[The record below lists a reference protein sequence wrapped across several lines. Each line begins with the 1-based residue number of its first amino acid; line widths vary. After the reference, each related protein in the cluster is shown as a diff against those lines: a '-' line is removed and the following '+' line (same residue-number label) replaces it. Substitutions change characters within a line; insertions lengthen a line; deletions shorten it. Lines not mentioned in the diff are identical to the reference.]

1 MVYRKT
7 AATEERKEARKRTLL
22 DAAIELF
29 GQHGYHATTVPMIV
43 AAAGSSTGSFYS
55 YFRNKEDI
63 FAAVLE
69 ELGARLFESME
80 IQDAKPGNDAVE
92 MAGAIERIFLYM
104 AENPGEARILI
115 VDSCGLSPRLE
126 QIGRAILE
134 RHKEY
139 VCQHLKDAPEVYST
153 ENPEIAARCV
163 VGAVYEAAFSW
174 LEEDVDKRL
183 PAQEVA
189 RLIATFNQRALRRRD

>member
-7 AATEERKEARKRTLL
+7 AATEERKEARRRTLL
-22 DAAIELF
+22 EAAVQLF
-29 GQHGYHATTVPMIV
+29 GCHGYHATTVPMIV
-43 AAAGSSTGSFYS
+43 AAAASSTGSFYA

-69 ELGARLFESME
+69 ELGKRFFECMQIRSH
-80 IQDAKPGNDAVE
+80 ALGNDAVE
-92 MAGAIERIFLYM
+92 MDGAIQRIFLYM

-126 QIGRAILE
+126 QIGRAILK

-139 VCQHLKDAPEVYST
+139 VCSHLEAAPEVYEP

-163 VGAVYEAAFSW
+163 VGAVYEAVFSW
-174 LEEDVDKRL
+174 LEEDPETRL
-183 PAQEVA
+183 PAQKVA
-189 RLIATFNQRALRRRD
+189 ALVSSFLQRALRRRP

>member
-1 MVYRKT
+1 MAYRKT
-7 AATEERKEARKRTLL
+7 AATEERKEARRRTLL
-22 DAAIELF
+22 EAAVQLF
-29 GQHGYHATTVPMIV
+29 GRHGYHATTVPMIV
-43 AAAGSSTGSFYS
+43 SAAASSTGSFYS

-69 ELGARLFESME
+69 ELGKKLFECMKIRNS
-80 IQDAKPGNDAVE
+80 APGNDAVE
-92 MAGAIERIFLYM
+92 MDGAIRRIFLYM

-126 QIGRAILE
+126 QIGRAILK

-139 VCQHLKDAPEVYST
+139 VCRRLEDAPEVYDL
-153 ENPEIAARCV
+153 ENPEIAAGCV

-174 LEEDVDKRL
+174 LEEDPESRL
-183 PAQEVA
+183 PAHKVA
-189 RLIATFNQRALRRRD
+189 ALISSFMQRALRRRQ